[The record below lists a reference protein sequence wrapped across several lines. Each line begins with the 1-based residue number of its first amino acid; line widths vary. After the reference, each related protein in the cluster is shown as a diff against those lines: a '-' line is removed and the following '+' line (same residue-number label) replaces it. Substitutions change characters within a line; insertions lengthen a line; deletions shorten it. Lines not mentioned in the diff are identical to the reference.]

1 MAKYTNLTSTTESKR
16 AALEARLDQYC
27 RFHWRNTDAFK
38 EFGAFIINKNDLKFY
53 NGATYTNN
61 YTKPQFESA
70 AGTLIGVTFS
80 TAKITFSIGVYWFSE
95 EQYRKLIYWLHP
107 YEISNLA
114 FDYDPLHVYLV
125 KLASIGDSN
134 IRSIVGYETVNG
146 RSEPRYYTELKL
158 TFDIQGESCAYNS
171 EHYIPEQEEVIQD
184 NQSLI
189 FNTHLLKN
197 SATPLS
203 DLPTTLTSFI
213 TLNLNT
219 QRPYDGLRLQYIAEY
234 RPSNKDQLGDQ
245 LGDIV
250 VDSQTLFDVELKNLL
265 WLSESGKFT
274 IIPAGQTISGSVA
287 KLQNALTGNN
297 FTSESP
303 LVVSDT
309 NSFVITTGS
318 SESMI
323 ITKEYKNLLA
333 DNVYIG
339 LKYDSNSGLL
349 YILDGSED
357 GVFRPITLQT
367 TTNSG
372 ERIVDN
378 LSVNKFTIPGV
389 FDWSDFDLTKVNF
402 KLIVSGICKEVITD
416 NTIINTNNCDIICRG
431 RTNLI

>member
-1 MAKYTNLTSTTESKR
+1 MAKYTNLTSETKSKR

-70 AGTLIGVTFS
+70 AGTLTGVTFS

-134 IRSIVGYETVNG
+134 TRSVVGYETTKDG
-146 RSEPRYYTELKL
+146 KTEPRYYTELKL

-171 EHYIPEQEEVIQD
+171 EHYIPEQEEVIQN

-234 RPSNKDQLGDQ
+234 RPDTTV
-245 LGDIV
+245 I
-250 VDSQTLFDVELKNLL
+250 DSQLLFDVELKNLL
-265 WLSESGKFT
+265 WLSEGGQFT
-274 IIPAGQTISGSVA
+274 IIPAGQTISATTA
-287 KLQNALTGNN
+287 KLQSALTGNN
-297 FTSESP
+297 FTNENE
-303 LVVSDT
+303 LIVSND
-309 NSFVITTGS
+309 NAFVITTGLS
-318 SESMI
+318 NSMTI
-323 ITKEYKNLLA
+323 AKEYKKLIAN
-333 DNVYIG
+333 NVYIG

-378 LSVNKFTIPGV
+378 LSVNKFAIPGL

-402 KLIVSGICKEVITD
+402 KLIVSGIGSQVITD
-416 NTIINTNNCDIICRG
+416 NTIIDTNNCDIICRG

>member
-1 MAKYTNLTSTTESKR
+1 MAKYTNLTSETESKR
-16 AALEARLDQYC
+16 AALEARLDRYC

-38 EFGAFIINKNDLKFY
+38 KFGAFIINKNDLKFY

-70 AGTLIGVTFS
+70 AGTLTGVTFS

-95 EQYRKLIYWLHP
+95 EEYRKLIYWLHP

-114 FDYDPLHVYLV
+114 FDYDPLHIYLV

-134 IRSIVGYETVNG
+134 TRSIVGYETTKDG
-146 RSEPRYYTELKL
+146 KTEPRYYTELKL

-171 EHYIPEQEEVIQD
+171 EHYIPEQEELIQD

-189 FNTHLLKN
+189 FNTHLKTN
-197 SATPLS
+197 SKTPLS
-203 DLPTTLTSFI
+203 DLSTTLTSFI

-234 RPSNKDQLGDQ
+234 RPDTTV
-245 LGDIV
+245 I
-250 VDSQTLFDVELKNLL
+250 DSQLLFDVELKNLL
-265 WLSESGKFT
+265 WLSEGGQFT
-274 IIPAGQTISGSVA
+274 IIPAGQTISATTA
-287 KLQNALTGNN
+287 KLQSVLTGNN
-297 FTSESP
+297 FTNENE
-303 LVVSDT
+303 LIVSDD
-309 NSFVITTGS
+309 NAFVITTGLS
-318 SESMI
+318 NSMTI
-323 ITKEYKNLLA
+323 AKEYKKLIAN
-333 DNVYIG
+333 NVYIG

-378 LSVNKFTIPGV
+378 LSVNKFAIPGL

-402 KLIVSGICKEVITD
+402 KLIVSGIGSQVITD
-416 NTIINTNNCDIICRG
+416 NTIIDTNNCDIICRG

>member
-1 MAKYTNLTSTTESKR
+1 MAKYTNLTSETESKR
-16 AALEARLDQYC
+16 AALEARLDRYC

-70 AGTLIGVTFS
+70 AGTLTGVTFS

-95 EQYRKLIYWLHP
+95 EEYRKLIYWLHP

-114 FDYDPLHVYLV
+114 FDYDPLHIYLV

-134 IRSIVGYETVNG
+134 TRSIVGYETTKDG
-146 RSEPRYYTELKL
+146 KTEPRYYTELKL

-171 EHYIPEQEEVIQD
+171 EHYIPEQEELIQD

-189 FNTHLLKN
+189 FNTHLKTN
-197 SATPLS
+197 SKTPLS
-203 DLPTTLTSFI
+203 DLSTTLTSFI

-234 RPSNKDQLGDQ
+234 RPDTTV
-245 LGDIV
+245 I
-250 VDSQTLFDVELKNLL
+250 DSQLLFDVELKNLL
-265 WLSESGKFT
+265 WLSEGDQFT
-274 IIPAGQTISGSVA
+274 IIPAGQTISATTA
-287 KLQNALTGNN
+287 KLQSVLTGNN
-297 FTSESP
+297 FTSENE
-303 LVVSDT
+303 LIVSDD
-309 NSFVITTGS
+309 NAFVITTGLS
-318 SESMI
+318 NSMTI
-323 ITKEYKNLLA
+323 AKEYKKLIAN
-333 DNVYIG
+333 NVYIG

-378 LSVNKFTIPGV
+378 LSVNKFAIPGL

-402 KLIVSGICKEVITD
+402 KLIVSGIGSQVITD
-416 NTIINTNNCDIICRG
+416 NTIIDTNNCDIICRG

>member
-1 MAKYTNLTSTTESKR
+1 MVKYTNLTSETESKR
-16 AALEARLDQYC
+16 AALEARLDRYC

-38 EFGAFIINKNDLKFY
+38 KFGAFIINKNDLKFY

-70 AGTLIGVTFS
+70 AGTLTGVTFS

-95 EQYRKLIYWLHP
+95 EEYRKLIYWLHP

-114 FDYDPLHVYLV
+114 FDYDPFHIYLV

-134 IRSIVGYETVNG
+134 TRSIVGYETTKDG
-146 RSEPRYYTELKL
+146 KTEPRYYTELKL

-171 EHYIPEQEEVIQD
+171 EHYIPEQEELIQD

-189 FNTHLLKN
+189 FNTHLKTN
-197 SATPLS
+197 SKTPLS
-203 DLPTTLTSFI
+203 DLSTTLTSFI

-234 RPSNKDQLGDQ
+234 RPDTTV
-245 LGDIV
+245 I
-250 VDSQTLFDVELKNLL
+250 DSQLLFDVELKNLL
-265 WLSESGKFT
+265 WLSEGGQFT
-274 IIPAGQTISGSVA
+274 IIPAGQTISATTA
-287 KLQNALTGNN
+287 KLQSVLTGNN
-297 FTSESP
+297 FTNENE
-303 LVVSDT
+303 LIVSDD
-309 NSFVITTGS
+309 NAFVITTGLS
-318 SESMI
+318 NSMTI
-323 ITKEYKNLLA
+323 AKEYKKLIAN
-333 DNVYIG
+333 NVYIG

-378 LSVNKFTIPGV
+378 LSVNKFAIPGL

-402 KLIVSGICKEVITD
+402 KLIVSGIGSQVITD
-416 NTIINTNNCDIICRG
+416 NTIIDTNNCDIICRG

>member
-53 NGATYTNN
+53 NGAIYTNN

-70 AGTLIGVTFS
+70 AGTLTGVTFS

-134 IRSIVGYETVNG
+134 IRSVVGYETTKDG
-146 RSEPRYYTELKL
+146 KTEPRYYTELKL
-158 TFDIQGESCAYNS
+158 TFDIQGESCAYNG
-171 EHYIPEQEEVIQD
+171 EHYIPEQEEVVQD

-189 FNTHLLKN
+189 FNTHLNTN
-197 SATPLS
+197 SKTPLS
-203 DLPTTLTSFI
+203 DLSTTLTSFI
-213 TLNLNT
+213 TLNLKT

-234 RPSNKDQLGDQ
+234 RPNTTV
-245 LGDIV
+245 I
-250 VDSQTLFDVELKNLL
+250 DSQLLFDVELKNLL
-265 WLSESGKFT
+265 WLSEGGQFT
-274 IIPAGQTISGSVA
+274 IIPAGQTISATTA
-287 KLQNALTGNN
+287 KLQSALTGNN
-297 FTSESP
+297 FTSENE
-303 LVVSDT
+303 LIVSND
-309 NSFVITTGS
+309 NAFVITTGLS
-318 SESMI
+318 NSMTI
-323 ITKEYKNLLA
+323 AKEYKNLIA
-333 DNVYIG
+333 NNVYIG

-378 LSVNKFTIPGV
+378 LSVNKFAIPGL
-389 FDWSDFDLTKVNF
+389 FDWNDFDLTKVNF
-402 KLIVSGICKEVITD
+402 KLVVSGIGKEAITD
-416 NTIINTNNCDIICRG
+416 RTIVNTENCDIICRG

>member
-1 MAKYTNLTSTTESKR
+1 MAKYTNLTSETESKR
-16 AALEARLDQYC
+16 AALEARLDRYC

-38 EFGAFIINKNDLKFY
+38 KFGAFIINKNDLKFY

-70 AGTLIGVTFS
+70 AGTLTGVTFS

-95 EQYRKLIYWLHP
+95 EEYRKLIYWLHP

-114 FDYDPLHVYLV
+114 FDYDPLHIYLV

-134 IRSIVGYETVNG
+134 TRSIVGYETTKDG
-146 RSEPRYYTELKL
+146 KTESRYYTELKL

-171 EHYIPEQEEVIQD
+171 EHYIPEQEELIQD

-189 FNTHLLKN
+189 FNTHLKTN
-197 SATPLS
+197 SKTPLS
-203 DLPTTLTSFI
+203 DLSTTLTSFI

-234 RPSNKDQLGDQ
+234 RPDTTV
-245 LGDIV
+245 I
-250 VDSQTLFDVELKNLL
+250 DSQLLFDVELKNLL
-265 WLSESGKFT
+265 WLSEGGQFT
-274 IIPAGQTISGSVA
+274 IIPAGQTISATTA
-287 KLQNALTGNN
+287 KLQSVLTGNN
-297 FTSESP
+297 FTNENE
-303 LVVSDT
+303 LIVSDD
-309 NSFVITTGS
+309 NAFVITTGLS
-318 SESMI
+318 NSMTI
-323 ITKEYKNLLA
+323 AKEYKKLIAN
-333 DNVYIG
+333 NVYIG

-378 LSVNKFTIPGV
+378 LSVNKFAIPGL

-402 KLIVSGICKEVITD
+402 KLIVSGIGSQVITD
-416 NTIINTNNCDIICRG
+416 NTIIDTNNCDIICRG

>member
-1 MAKYTNLTSTTESKR
+1 MAKYTNLTSETESKR

-70 AGTLIGVTFS
+70 AGTLTGVTFS

-134 IRSIVGYETVNG
+134 TRSVVGYETTKDG
-146 RSEPRYYTELKL
+146 KTEPRYYTELKL
-158 TFDIQGESCAYNS
+158 TFDIQGESCAYNG
-171 EHYIPEQEEVIQD
+171 EHYIPEQEEVVQD

-189 FNTHLLKN
+189 FNTHLKTN
-197 SATPLS
+197 SKTPLS
-203 DLPTTLTSFI
+203 DLSTTLTSFI
-213 TLNLNT
+213 TLNLKT

-234 RPSNKDQLGDQ
+234 RPNTTV
-245 LGDIV
+245 I
-250 VDSQTLFDVELKNLL
+250 DSQLLFDVELKNLL
-265 WLSESGKFT
+265 WLSEGGQFT
-274 IIPAGQTISGSVA
+274 IIPAGQTISATTA
-287 KLQNALTGNN
+287 KLQSALTGNN
-297 FTSESP
+297 FTNENE
-303 LVVSDT
+303 LIVSND
-309 NSFVITTGS
+309 NAFVITTGLS
-318 SESMI
+318 NSMTI
-323 ITKEYKNLLA
+323 AKEYKKLIAN
-333 DNVYIG
+333 NVYIG

-378 LSVNKFTIPGV
+378 LSVNKFAIPGL

-402 KLIVSGICKEVITD
+402 KLIVSGIGNQVITD
-416 NTIINTNNCDIICRG
+416 NTIIDTNNCDIICRG

>member
-1 MAKYTNLTSTTESKR
+1 MAKYTNLTSETESKR
-16 AALEARLDQYC
+16 AALEARLDRYC

-38 EFGAFIINKNDLKFY
+38 EFGAFIMNKNDLKFY

-70 AGTLIGVTFS
+70 AGTLTGVTFS

-95 EQYRKLIYWLHP
+95 EEYRKLIYWLHP

-114 FDYDPLHVYLV
+114 FDYDPLHIYLV

-134 IRSIVGYETVNG
+134 TRSIVGYETTKDG
-146 RSEPRYYTELKL
+146 KTEPRYYTELKL

-171 EHYIPEQEEVIQD
+171 EHYIPEQEELVQD

-189 FNTHLLKN
+189 FNTHLKTN
-197 SATPLS
+197 SKTPLS
-203 DLPTTLTSFI
+203 DLSTTLTSFI

-234 RPSNKDQLGDQ
+234 RPDTTV
-245 LGDIV
+245 I
-250 VDSQTLFDVELKNLL
+250 DSQLLFDVELKNLL
-265 WLSESGKFT
+265 WLSEGGQFT
-274 IIPAGQTISGSVA
+274 IIPAGQTISATTA
-287 KLQNALTGNN
+287 KLQSVLTGNN
-297 FTSESP
+297 FTSENE
-303 LVVSDT
+303 LIVSDD
-309 NSFVITTGS
+309 NAFVITTGLS
-318 SESMI
+318 NSMTI
-323 ITKEYKNLLA
+323 AKEYKKLIAN
-333 DNVYIG
+333 NVYIG

-349 YILDGSED
+349 YILDGSQD

-378 LSVNKFTIPGV
+378 LSVNKFAIPGL

-402 KLIVSGICKEVITD
+402 KLIVSGIGSQVITD
-416 NTIINTNNCDIICRG
+416 NTIIDTNNCDIICRG

>member
-1 MAKYTNLTSTTESKR
+1 MAKYTNLTSETKSKR

-53 NGATYTNN
+53 NGASYTNN

-70 AGTLIGVTFS
+70 AGTLTGVTFS

-125 KLASIGDSN
+125 KLANIGDSN
-134 IRSIVGYETVNG
+134 TRSVVGYETTKDG
-146 RSEPRYYTELKL
+146 KTEPRYYTELKL

-171 EHYIPEQEEVIQD
+171 EHYIPEQEEVIQN

-189 FNTHLLKN
+189 FNTHLKTN
-197 SATPLS
+197 SKTPLS
-203 DLPTTLTSFI
+203 DLSTTLTSFI
-213 TLNLNT
+213 TLNLKT

-234 RPSNKDQLGDQ
+234 RPDTTV
-245 LGDIV
+245 I
-250 VDSQTLFDVELKNLL
+250 DSQLLFDVELKNLL
-265 WLSESGKFT
+265 WLSEGGQFT
-274 IIPAGQTISGSVA
+274 IIPAGQTISATTA
-287 KLQNALTGNN
+287 KLQSALTGNN
-297 FTSESP
+297 FTNENK
-303 LVVSDT
+303 LIVSND
-309 NSFVITTGS
+309 NAFVITTGLS
-318 SESMI
+318 NSMTI
-323 ITKEYKNLLA
+323 AKEYKKLIAN
-333 DNVYIG
+333 NVYIG

-378 LSVNKFTIPGV
+378 LSVNKFAIPGL

-402 KLIVSGICKEVITD
+402 KLIVSGIGNQIITD

>member
-1 MAKYTNLTSTTESKR
+1 MAKYTNLTSETKSKR
-16 AALEARLDQYC
+16 TALGARLDQYC
-27 RFHWRNTDAFK
+27 RFYWRNVDAF
-38 EFGAFIINKNDLKFY
+38 EQFGAFIINKNDLKFY

-95 EQYRKLIYWLHP
+95 EEYRKLIYWLHP
-107 YEISNLA
+107 YEISDLA
-114 FDYDPLHVYLV
+114 FDYDPLHIYLV

-134 IRSIVGYETVNG
+134 TRSIVGYETTADG
-146 RSEPRYYTELKL
+146 KAEPRYYTELKL
-158 TFDIQGESCAYNS
+158 TFDIQGESCAYNR
-171 EHYIPEQEEVIQD
+171 EHYIVQKNEVIQ
-184 NQSLI
+184 NGQSLI
-189 FNTHLLKN
+189 FNTNLNKN
-197 SATPLS
+197 SATPSS

-234 RPSNKDQLGDQ
+234 QPQNE
-245 LGDIV
+245 II
-250 VDSQTLFDVELKNLL
+250 DSQLLFDVELKNLL

-274 IIPAGQTISGSVA
+274 IIPTGQTVSAAVA
-287 KLQNALTGNN
+287 KLQSALTGNN
-297 FTSESP
+297 FTNENELIVSSDNAF
-303 LVVSDT
+303 VV
-309 NSFVITTGS
+309 TTGLS
-318 SESMI
+318 NSMT
-323 ITKEYKNLLA
+323 ITKEYKDLIAN
-333 DNVYIG
+333 NVYIG

-402 KLIVSGICKEVITD
+402 KLIVSGIGSEVITD
-416 NTIINTNNCDIICRG
+416 NTIIDTNNCDIICRG

>member
-1 MAKYTNLTSTTESKR
+1 MAKYTNLTSETESKR

-70 AGTLIGVTFS
+70 AGTLTGVTFS

-134 IRSIVGYETVNG
+134 TRTVVGYETVNG

-171 EHYIPEQEEVIQD
+171 EHYIPEQEEVIQN

-189 FNTHLLKN
+189 FDTHLKTN
-197 SATPLS
+197 SKTPLS
-203 DLPTTLTSFI
+203 DLSTTLTSFI
-213 TLNLNT
+213 TLNLKT

-234 RPSNKDQLGDQ
+234 QPDTTV
-245 LGDIV
+245 I
-250 VDSQTLFDVELKNLL
+250 DSQLLFDVELKNLL
-265 WLSESGKFT
+265 WLSEGGQFT
-274 IIPAGQTISGSVA
+274 IIPAGQTISATTA
-287 KLQNALTGNN
+287 KLQSALTGNN
-297 FTSESP
+297 FTNENE
-303 LVVSDT
+303 LIVSND
-309 NSFVITTGS
+309 NAFVITTGLS
-318 SESMI
+318 NSMTI
-323 ITKEYKNLLA
+323 AKEYKKLIAN
-333 DNVYIG
+333 NVYIG

-378 LSVNKFTIPGV
+378 LSVNKFAIPGL

-402 KLIVSGICKEVITD
+402 KLIVSGIGSQVITD
-416 NTIINTNNCDIICRG
+416 NTIIDTNNCDIICRG

>member
-1 MAKYTNLTSTTESKR
+1 MAKYTNLTSETESKR

-70 AGTLIGVTFS
+70 AGTLTGVTFS

-134 IRSIVGYETVNG
+134 IRSVVGYETTKDG
-146 RSEPRYYTELKL
+146 KTEPRYYTELKL

-171 EHYIPEQEEVIQD
+171 EHYIPEQEEVIQN

-189 FNTHLLKN
+189 FNTHLKTN
-197 SATPLS
+197 SKTPLS
-203 DLPTTLTSFI
+203 DLSTTLTSFI
-213 TLNLNT
+213 TLNLKT

-234 RPSNKDQLGDQ
+234 RPDTTV
-245 LGDIV
+245 I
-250 VDSQTLFDVELKNLL
+250 DSQLLFDVELKNLL
-265 WLSESGKFT
+265 WLSEGGQFT
-274 IIPAGQTISGSVA
+274 IIPAGQTISATTA
-287 KLQNALTGNN
+287 KLQSALTGNN
-297 FTSESP
+297 FTNENK
-303 LVVSDT
+303 LIVSND
-309 NSFVITTGS
+309 NAFVITTGLS
-318 SESMI
+318 NSMTI
-323 ITKEYKNLLA
+323 AKEYKKLIVN
-333 DNVYIG
+333 NVYIG

-378 LSVNKFTIPGV
+378 LSVNKFAIPGL

-402 KLIVSGICKEVITD
+402 KLIVSGIGNQVITD

>member
-1 MAKYTNLTSTTESKR
+1 MAKYTNLTSETESKR

-70 AGTLIGVTFS
+70 AGTLTGVTFS

-134 IRSIVGYETVNG
+134 TRSVVGYETTKDG
-146 RSEPRYYTELKL
+146 KTEPRYYTELKL

-171 EHYIPEQEEVIQD
+171 EHYIPEQEEVIQN

-189 FNTHLLKN
+189 FNTHLKTN
-197 SATPLS
+197 STTPLS
-203 DLPTTLTSFI
+203 DLSTTLTSFI
-213 TLNLNT
+213 TLNLKT

-234 RPSNKDQLGDQ
+234 RPDTTV
-245 LGDIV
+245 I
-250 VDSQTLFDVELKNLL
+250 DSQLLFDVELKNLL
-265 WLSESGKFT
+265 WLSEGGQFT
-274 IIPAGQTISGSVA
+274 IIPAGQTISATTA
-287 KLQNALTGNN
+287 KLQSALTGNN
-297 FTSESP
+297 FTNENK
-303 LVVSDT
+303 LIVSND
-309 NSFVITTGS
+309 NAFIITTGLS
-318 SESMI
+318 NSMTI
-323 ITKEYKNLLA
+323 AKEYKKLIAN
-333 DNVYIG
+333 NVYIG

-378 LSVNKFTIPGV
+378 LSVNKFAIPGL

-402 KLIVSGICKEVITD
+402 KLIVSGIGNQVITD

>member
-1 MAKYTNLTSTTESKR
+1 MAKYTNLTSETKSKR

-70 AGTLIGVTFS
+70 AGTLTGVTFS

-134 IRSIVGYETVNG
+134 TRSVVGYETTKDG
-146 RSEPRYYTELKL
+146 KTEPRYYTELKL

-171 EHYIPEQEEVIQD
+171 EHYIPEQEEVIQN

-234 RPSNKDQLGDQ
+234 RPDTTV
-245 LGDIV
+245 I
-250 VDSQTLFDVELKNLL
+250 DSQLLFDVELKNLL
-265 WLSESGKFT
+265 WLSEGGQFT
-274 IIPAGQTISGSVA
+274 IIPVGQTISATTA
-287 KLQNALTGNN
+287 KLQSALTGNN
-297 FTSESP
+297 FTNENE
-303 LVVSDT
+303 LIVSND
-309 NSFVITTGS
+309 NAFVITTGLS
-318 SESMI
+318 NSMTI
-323 ITKEYKNLLA
+323 AKEYKKLIAN
-333 DNVYIG
+333 NVYIG

-378 LSVNKFTIPGV
+378 LSVNKFAIPGL

-402 KLIVSGICKEVITD
+402 KLIVSGIGNQVITD
-416 NTIINTNNCDIICRG
+416 NTIIDTNNCDIICRG

>member
-1 MAKYTNLTSTTESKR
+1 MAKYTNLTSETKSKR

-70 AGTLIGVTFS
+70 AGTLTGVTFS

-95 EQYRKLIYWLHP
+95 EEYRKLIYWLHP

-134 IRSIVGYETVNG
+134 TRSIVGYETTASG
-146 RSEPRYYTELKL
+146 KTEPRYYTELKL
-158 TFDIQGESCAYNS
+158 TFDIQGESCAYNG
-171 EHYIPEQEEVIQD
+171 EHYIPEQEEVVQD

-189 FNTHLLKN
+189 FNTHLKTN
-197 SATPLS
+197 PKTPLS
-203 DLPTTLTSFI
+203 DLSTTLTSFI

-234 RPSNKDQLGDQ
+234 QPNPDKE
-245 LGDIV
+245 II
-250 VDSQTLFDVELKNLL
+250 DSQLLFDVELKNLL
-265 WLSESGKFT
+265 WLSEGGQFT
-274 IIPAGQTISGSVA
+274 IIPAGQTISAATA
-287 KLQNALTGNN
+287 KLQSVLTGNN
-297 FTSESP
+297 FTSKNE
-303 LVVSDT
+303 LIVSND
-309 NSFVITTGS
+309 NAFVITTGLS
-318 SESMI
+318 NSMTI
-323 ITKEYKNLLA
+323 AKEYKNLIA
-333 DNVYIG
+333 NNIYIG

-378 LSVNKFTIPGV
+378 LSVNKFAIPGL
-389 FDWSDFDLTKVNF
+389 FDWNDFDLTKVNF
-402 KLIVSGICKEVITD
+402 KLVVSGIGKEVITD
-416 NTIINTNNCDIICRG
+416 RTIVDTKNCDIICRG

>member
-1 MAKYTNLTSTTESKR
+1 MAKYTNLTSETESKR

-38 EFGAFIINKNDLKFY
+38 KFGAFIINKNDLKFY

-70 AGTLIGVTFS
+70 AGTLTGVTFS

-134 IRSIVGYETVNG
+134 TRTVVGYETVNG

-171 EHYIPEQEEVIQD
+171 EHYIPEQEEVIQN

-189 FNTHLLKN
+189 FDTHLKTN
-197 SATPLS
+197 SKTPLS
-203 DLPTTLTSFI
+203 DLSTTLTSFI
-213 TLNLNT
+213 TLNLKT

-234 RPSNKDQLGDQ
+234 QPDTTV
-245 LGDIV
+245 I
-250 VDSQTLFDVELKNLL
+250 DSQLLFDVELKNLL
-265 WLSESGKFT
+265 WLSEGGQFT
-274 IIPAGQTISGSVA
+274 IIPAGQTISATTA
-287 KLQNALTGNN
+287 KLQSALTGNN
-297 FTSESP
+297 FTNENE
-303 LVVSDT
+303 LIVSND
-309 NSFVITTGS
+309 NAFVITTGLS
-318 SESMI
+318 NSMTI
-323 ITKEYKNLLA
+323 AKEYKKLIAN
-333 DNVYIG
+333 NVYIG

-378 LSVNKFTIPGV
+378 LSVNKFAIPGL

-402 KLIVSGICKEVITD
+402 KLIVSGIGSQVITD
-416 NTIINTNNCDIICRG
+416 NTIIDTNNCDIICRG

>member
-1 MAKYTNLTSTTESKR
+1 MAKYTNLTSETESKR
-16 AALEARLDQYC
+16 AALEARLDRYC

-38 EFGAFIINKNDLKFY
+38 EFGAFIMNKNDLKFY

-70 AGTLIGVTFS
+70 AGTLTGVTFS

-95 EQYRKLIYWLHP
+95 EEYRKLIYWLHP

-114 FDYDPLHVYLV
+114 FDYDPLHIYLV

-134 IRSIVGYETVNG
+134 TRSIVGYETTKDG
-146 RSEPRYYTELKL
+146 KTEPRYYTELKL

-171 EHYIPEQEEVIQD
+171 EHYIPEQEELVQD

-189 FNTHLLKN
+189 FNTHLKTN
-197 SATPLS
+197 SKTPLS
-203 DLPTTLTSFI
+203 DLSTTLTSFI

-234 RPSNKDQLGDQ
+234 RPDTTV
-245 LGDIV
+245 I
-250 VDSQTLFDVELKNLL
+250 DSQLLFDVELKNLL
-265 WLSESGKFT
+265 WLSEGGQFT
-274 IIPAGQTISGSVA
+274 IIPAGQTISATTA
-287 KLQNALTGNN
+287 KLQSVLTGNN
-297 FTSESP
+297 FTSENE
-303 LVVSDT
+303 LIVSDD
-309 NSFVITTGS
+309 NAFVITTGLS
-318 SESMI
+318 NSMTI
-323 ITKEYKNLLA
+323 AKEYKKLIAN
-333 DNVYIG
+333 NVYIG

-378 LSVNKFTIPGV
+378 LSVNKFAIPGL

-402 KLIVSGICKEVITD
+402 KLIVSGIGSQVITD
-416 NTIINTNNCDIICRG
+416 NTIIDTNNCDIICRG

>member
-1 MAKYTNLTSTTESKR
+1 MAKYTNLTSETESKR
-16 AALEARLDQYC
+16 AALEARLDRYC

-70 AGTLIGVTFS
+70 AGTLTGVTFS

-95 EQYRKLIYWLHP
+95 EEYRKLIYWLHP

-114 FDYDPLHVYLV
+114 FDYDPLHIYLV

-134 IRSIVGYETVNG
+134 TRSIVGYETTKDG
-146 RSEPRYYTELKL
+146 KSEPRYYTELKL

-171 EHYIPEQEEVIQD
+171 EHYIPEQEELVQD

-189 FNTHLLKN
+189 FNTHLKTN
-197 SATPLS
+197 SKTPLS
-203 DLPTTLTSFI
+203 DLSTTLTSFI

-234 RPSNKDQLGDQ
+234 RPDTTV
-245 LGDIV
+245 I
-250 VDSQTLFDVELKNLL
+250 DSQLLFDVELKNLL
-265 WLSESGKFT
+265 WLSEGGQFT
-274 IIPAGQTISGSVA
+274 IIPAGQTISATTA
-287 KLQNALTGNN
+287 KLQSVLTGNN
-297 FTSESP
+297 FTNENE
-303 LVVSDT
+303 LIVSDD
-309 NSFVITTGS
+309 NAFVITTGLS
-318 SESMI
+318 NSMTI
-323 ITKEYKNLLA
+323 AKEYKKLIAN
-333 DNVYIG
+333 NVYIG

-378 LSVNKFTIPGV
+378 LSVNKFAIPGL

-402 KLIVSGICKEVITD
+402 KLIVSGIGSQVITD
-416 NTIINTNNCDIICRG
+416 NTIIDTNNCDIICRG

>member
-1 MAKYTNLTSTTESKR
+1 MAKYTNLTSETESKR

-70 AGTLIGVTFS
+70 AGTLTGVTFS

-134 IRSIVGYETVNG
+134 IRTIVGYETTKDG
-146 RSEPRYYTELKL
+146 KSEPRYYTELKL

-171 EHYIPEQEEVIQD
+171 EHYIPEQEELIQD

-189 FNTHLLKN
+189 FNTHLKTN
-197 SATPLS
+197 SRTPLS
-203 DLPTTLTSFI
+203 DLSTTLTSFI
-213 TLNLNT
+213 TFNLKT

-234 RPSNKDQLGDQ
+234 QPDKE
-245 LGDIV
+245 II
-250 VDSQTLFDVELKNLL
+250 DSQLLFDVELKNLL
-265 WLSESGKFT
+265 WLSEGGQFT
-274 IIPAGQTISGSVA
+274 IIPAGQTISAATA
-287 KLQNALTGNN
+287 KLQSALTGNN
-297 FTSESP
+297 FTSENE
-303 LVVSDT
+303 LIVSND
-309 NSFVITTGS
+309 NAFVITTGLS
-318 SESMI
+318 NSMTI
-323 ITKEYKNLLA
+323 AKEYKNLIA
-333 DNVYIG
+333 NNVYIG

-378 LSVNKFTIPGV
+378 LSINKFAIPGL

-402 KLIVSGICKEVITD
+402 KLIVSGIGNQVITD